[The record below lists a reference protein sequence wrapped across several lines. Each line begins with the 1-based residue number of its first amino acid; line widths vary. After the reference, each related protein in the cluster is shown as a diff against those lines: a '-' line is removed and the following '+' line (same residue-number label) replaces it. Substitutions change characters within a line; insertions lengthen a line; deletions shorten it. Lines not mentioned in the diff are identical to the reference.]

1 VPSDK
6 CSIAVNFK
14 FVSSDPMSLKVEV
27 IADGRINGC
36 KFLQTSFEPEPG
48 HGTLSSP
55 KWEMGI
61 LSAIVFP
68 IDRLPGRLDCQ

>member
-1 VPSDK
+1 
-6 CSIAVNFK
+6 
-14 FVSSDPMSLKVEV
+14 MSLKVEV
-27 IADGRINGC
+27 IADGRTNGC
-36 KFLQTSFEPEPG
+36 EFLQTSFDYETG

-55 KWEMGI
+55 KWEMEI